1 MTATPD
7 HWEPEAF
14 QRIYVRHGRT
24 GDLGYLV
31 RRDGR
36 DVVRLDRV
44 NQEIIQDYDP
54 HMWTTEASY
63 RPVSHVQ
70 VVQIAFAADQLLLK
84 ALGEHQKARKSW
96 HEISE
101 KQRKAWLEEGPKD
114 PPKRA
119 ELYRAIT
126 ECLEAAS

>member
-1 MTATPD
+1 MVGTPD
-7 HWEPEAF
+7 NWDPEPW
-14 QRIYVRHGRT
+14 QRIYVRHART
-24 GDLGYLV
+24 SDLGYLV

-44 NQEIIQDYDP
+44 NQEVVQDYDP
-54 HMWTTEASY
+54 HTWTTESSY

-70 VVQIAFAADQLLLK
+70 VVQIAFVADQLLLK

-96 HEISE
+96 HELSE
-101 KQRKAWLEEGPKD
+101 RQRKAWLEGGPTD

-119 ELYRAIT
+119 ELYRVIT
-126 ECLEAAS
+126 ECLEGAS